1 MAPVRLA
8 TELKAAWE
16 DNPGDALW
24 ESMKE
29 RAGHYE
35 VNVGTLPGL
44 EWITMQEVTPYD
56 QFATLELTTP
66 LSPKVDT
73 VDNLVYHLRAVGEQA
88 LRSPSRLKDLEGL
101 SKDG

>member
-1 MAPVRLA
+1 MAPVGLA

-24 ESMKE
+24 KRMKE

-44 EWITMQEVTPYD
+44 E
-56 QFATLELTTP
+56 
-66 LSPKVDT
+66 
-73 VDNLVYHLRAVGEQA
+73 
-88 LRSPSRLKDLEGL
+88 
-101 SKDG
+101 

>member
-35 VNVGTLPGL
+35 VNVGTLLGL
-44 EWITMQEVTPYD
+44 EWITTQEVTSYD

-66 LSPKVDT
+66 LSQRLT
-73 VDNLVYHLRAVGEQA
+73 
-88 LRSPSRLKDLEGL
+88 RSTTWSTT
-101 SKDG
+101 